1 MLMTRQG
8 VASDGTSTRHIIT
21 GFQVNVN
28 PSIIC
33 RQTGKTWIGPAFN
46 VTLKS
51 HWQHILKRGVKKYQL
66 AQADQ
71 YTWFRDLS
79 VSLKIK
85 PLSTL

>member
-1 MLMTRQG
+1 MT
-8 VASDGTSTRHIIT
+8 SDGTSTHRIIT
-21 GFQVNVN
+21 GLQVNVN

-51 HWQHILKRGVKKYQL
+51 HWQHILKSGVKKYQV

-85 PLSTL
+85 LLCTL